1 MGKIVKETMDT
12 YICDG
17 KEYYVLRTV
26 TYNSESTE
34 SEDVKFAVFDS
45 NFNKLAMQLGM
56 RWREASSDRLKEFKE
71 QDRDVFLGKASPI
84 SIICGQVHYNH
95 NLDLYRAIWEK
106 STPEEIKKYKS
117 LLGLSEEEF
126 ENAEANE
133 RIEEIENDGKAFYMY
148 YPGTTFADEDDEGNS
163 IDAENYDFLDDE
175 FNVFLENVKISNAQ
189 ERKNALR
196 EQGIDVIIGSRSPL
210 IQAYDPMDKRECLL
224 PNADTTKVGLWRRPT
239 IQDAAHYKELLTKKK
254 NKTLGVSLTPE
265 TK

>member
-1 MGKIVKETMDT
+1 MGKIVKETMET

-17 KEYYVLRTV
+17 KEYYVLRTA

-34 SEDVKFAVFDS
+34 SEDVKFAIFDS

-56 RWREASSDRLKEFKE
+56 QWAKVADANLKEFSEKGK
-71 QDRDVFLGKASPI
+71 DVFLGEASPI
-84 SIICGQVHYNH
+84 SVICGQVLYNH
-95 NLDLYRAIWEK
+95 NLELYRTIWEK
-106 STPEEIKKYKS
+106 STPKEIKKYKS
-117 LLGLSEEEF
+117 LLGLSDEEF
-126 ENAEANE
+126 ENAETNE

-148 YPGTTFADEDDEGNS
+148 YPGTTFADEDEDGNS
-163 IDAENYDFLDDE
+163 IDAENYAFLDEE
-175 FNVFLENVKISNAQ
+175 FNVFFENVKISNAQ

-210 IQAYDPMDKRECLL
+210 IQVYDPMDKRECLL

-239 IQDAAHYKELLTKKK
+239 IQDAAHYKELLTKKN

>member
-1 MGKIVKETMDT
+1 MSKIVRETMET
-12 YICDG
+12 YTYD
-17 KEYYVLRTV
+17 KEDYYVLKTT
-26 TYNSESTE
+26 TYNSDTTDINEEQS
-34 SEDVKFAVFDS
+34 VILDS
-45 NFNKLAMQLGM
+45 KFNKLTMQLGM
-56 RWREASSDRLKEFKE
+56 QWAKVAKANLKEFSEKGK
-71 QDRDVFLGKASPI
+71 DAFLGEASPF
-84 SIICGQVHYNH
+84 SIIAGAVVPNT
-95 NLDLYRAIWEK
+95 NLELYRAIWEK

-117 LLGLSEEEF
+117 LLGMF
-126 ENAEANE
+126 GE

-148 YPGTTFADEDDEGNS
+148 YDGTVRGDEDGFGHKIYE
-163 IDAENYDFLDDE
+163 ENYKFLDEE

-196 EQGIDVIIGSRSPL
+196 EQGIDVIIGPRSPL